1 MRTCWVSVRV
11 DQKLK
16 DLLTQVAAARR
27 IAVSDLVRESLLR
40 ELAKLSYL
48 SAEEKKALGLGD

>member
-27 IAVSDLVRESLLR
+27 IAISDLVRESLLR